1 MGQSKCPEMNLS
13 LPQRQS
19 DPETGKEIA
28 CLYNLMRRSR
38 RLCLLRSSFRRK
50 CPLTREQQVQRLLLS
65 LFCVLVVSFFNC
77 QQATVIGDDEGSTTP
92 VVAEGVGLTRD
103 EALKDAYRNA
113 VRQIV
118 GATVDAETVVSQDS
132 VITDKVITLSN
143 GTIKSHKLLS
153 DVSENG
159 LFRLRIVANVK
170 KGEVV
175 QRLRA
180 AKISV
185 KEVDTKNL
193 VADVRST
200 QAKESAE
207 KISSQ
212 QRTAD
217 AEALFESALKQLSE
231 NFYEI
236 STDGEIKKE
245 SVSGDDV
252 TFSYS
257 IFLRPNPEV
266 FKQCSKNLQKAL
278 EASTDKH
285 DEFTIEAL
293 GVGKKEDK
301 GRREA
306 SLDETRLPHSKRNL
320 TVLLNTHA
328 NKNATHTEWIAF
340 HIHEADNKI
349 KKIADH
355 FAHQQH
361 QIKVSMLTADDDV
374 VAVDRVQFIRFNKY
388 RVQVPFVLD
397 AKRGKTSN
405 SGLFCENSVLL
416 APFVFDDNWLAALKG
431 PVFGYALET
440 TIDRKMTLD
449 LEDVAKI
456 KKVRCELIVEK

>member
-1 MGQSKCPEMNLS
+1 M
-13 LPQRQS
+13 
-19 DPETGKEIA
+19 
-28 CLYNLMRRSR
+28 
-38 RLCLLRSSFRRK
+38 
-50 CPLTREQQVQRLLLS
+50 
-65 LFCVLVVSFFNC
+65 
-77 QQATVIGDDEGSTTP
+77 
-92 VVAEGVGLTRD
+92 AEGVGLTRD

-159 LFRLRIVANVK
+159 LFRIRIVANVK

-180 AKISV
+180 AKVSV

-217 AEALFESALKQLSE
+217 AEALFESSLKELSA
-231 NFYEI
+231 NFFEV
-236 STDGEIKKE
+236 SADGEIKKE

-257 IFLRPNPEV
+257 ILIQPNPDV

-278 EASTDKH
+278 EASTDQH
-285 DEFTIEAL
+285 NELTIKAL
-293 GVGKKEDK
+293 ATGKADDK
-301 GRREA
+301 GRREV
-306 SLDETRLPHSKRNL
+306 LPLNNQQIPRARGDW
-320 TVLLNTHA
+320 TVLLSTHV
-328 NKNATHTEWIAF
+328 NKNATRTEWIAF
-340 HIHEADNKI
+340 HMSKDSGI
-349 KKIADH
+349 KKIV
-355 FAHQQH
+355 
-361 QIKVSMLTADDDV
+361 I
-374 VAVDRVQFIRFNKY
+374 
-388 RVQVPFVLD
+388 
-397 AKRGKTSN
+397 
-405 SGLFCENSVLL
+405 SG
-416 APFVFDDNWLAALKG
+416 D
-431 PVFGYALET
+431 Y
-440 TIDRKMTLD
+440 
-449 LEDVAKI
+449 
-456 KKVRCELIVEK
+456 